1 MLRAIAFFAVVAA
14 LSFLV
19 AWLAD
24 NPGAATV
31 VWRGYRIETSVSVLL
46 GAVAIV
52 ALVIASAWR
61 AISLARGL
69 PRRIRRA
76 RHAIRRRRGY
86 LALTRGMVAV
96 AAGDADE
103 AGRQVRRADALLD
116 EPPLTLLL
124 SAQAAQLAGDETAA
138 QRFFTSMLTRRET
151 EFLGVRGLLTHSM
164 KRNDWQQA
172 LRHARRAYRLRP
184 DSAWVA
190 ANLFDLQ
197 IHAKQWLD
205 AEATLSESVKRKHT
219 PAPEGRRLRAVF
231 KHLRDLEAEAAG
243 DRGQS
248 ATLAN
253 QSNRSDPGFIPGA
266 VRLALLLLGKGRRRR
281 ALHVVERAWAI
292 NPHPR
297 LLEVYRGASE
307 AKTPLDAVAA
317 VERLAR
323 LNPSHMESRFAL
335 AAAAAEARLWD
346 RARARLEE
354 LADAAP
360 AKVYRLFAEIEE
372 RQSGDPARGREWLI
386 RASRAEPDPTWVCG
400 KCDTHVPEWVPVCP
414 RCESF
419 ASFAWA
425 SPAQASALAGPG
437 TRGREIVNEGRGELP
452 AVAATGAERNPDHA
466 KTAAPGERIR
476 APRPD
481 RGRSVSPRRDP
492 STT

>member
-1 MLRAIAFFAVVAA
+1 MLRAITFFAVVAA

-31 VWRGYRIETSVSVLL
+31 VWRGYRIETSAAILL
-46 GAVAIV
+46 GGVAII

-61 AISLARGL
+61 ALSLVRGL

-103 AGRQVRRADALLD
+103 AGRQVRRADALLH

-124 SAQAAQLAGDETAA
+124 SAQAAQLVGDETAA
-138 QRFFTSMLTRRET
+138 GRFFTAMLTRRET
-151 EFLGVRGLLTHSM
+151 EFLGVRGLLTQSM
-164 KRNDWQQA
+164 KRHDWEQA
-172 LRHARRAYRLRP
+172 LRHARRAYRLSP

-197 IHAKQWLD
+197 IRAKQWLD
-205 AEATLSESVKRKHT
+205 AEATVSESVKHKHIR
-219 PAPEGRRLRAVF
+219 AQEGRRLRAVL
-231 KHLRDLEAEAAG
+231 KHLRGLEAEAAG
-243 DRGQS
+243 DAGQS

-253 QSNRSDPGFIPGA
+253 QANRSDPGFIPGA
-266 VRLALLLLGKGRRRR
+266 DRLARLLLGKGRSRR
-281 ALHVVERAWAI
+281 ALNVVEKAWTAS
-292 NPHPR
+292 PHPR
-297 LLEVYRGASE
+297 LLEVYRGASAAE
-307 AKTPLDAVAA
+307 TPLDVVAA
-317 VERLAR
+317 VERLAK
-323 LNPSHMESRFAL
+323 LNPGHMESRYAV

-346 RARARLEE
+346 RAKARLGE
-354 LADAAP
+354 LGDAAP

-372 RQSGDPARGREWLI
+372 RQSGDPARGHEWLV

-400 KCDTHVPEWVPVCP
+400 KCDAHVSEWVPVCP

-419 ASFAWA
+419 ASLGWA
-425 SPAQASALAGPG
+425 IPSAAPALTGPEA
-437 TRGREIVNEGRGELP
+437 RGHEIVHEGRRELP
-452 AVAATGAERNPDHA
+452 PV
-466 KTAAPGERIR
+466 
-476 APRPD
+476 
-481 RGRSVSPRRDP
+481 GRDGG
-492 STT
+492 